1 MTKNEIL
8 GRRAADEI
16 LDKGLADS
24 TLRDKFPEAY
34 DELLYFRQ
42 DIAGSIAKILSRS
55 RLK

>member
-24 TLRDKFPEAY
+24 SFRDKFPEAY
-34 DELLYFRQ
+34 DELQYVRK
-42 DIAGSIAKILSRS
+42 DIAGSIAKILRRS